1 MAYTTFS
8 GPVTSLNGFIG
19 GPNTNAHTGT
29 ADTQQG
35 GTTPFSAT
43 NTSTLTNGTTT
54 LLASENKGVL
64 IYVNLGANATT
75 STYAFSNGTDW
86 LQVNDPVTKV
96 NIA

>member
-43 NTSTLTNGTTT
+43 NTSTLTNGTDTIY
-54 LLASENKGVL
+54 ASGNVGVL
-64 IYVNLGANATT
+64 IYVNKGANATT
-75 STYAFSNGTDW
+75 STYAFSDGTDW
-86 LQVNDPVTKV
+86 LQINSPTTKV

>member
-1 MAYTTFS
+1 MASTTFN

-19 GPNTNAHTGT
+19 GPNTNAHTGDN
-29 ADTQQG
+29 DTQQG

-43 NTSTLTNGTTT
+43 NTSTLTNGTDT
-54 LLASENKGVL
+54 LLASSNKGVL

-86 LQVNDPVTKV
+86 LQVNDPVVKV

>member
-1 MAYTTFS
+1 MAYTTFN

-19 GPNTNAHTGT
+19 GPNVNSHSGT

-43 NTSTLTNGTTT
+43 NTTTLTNGVDT
-54 LLASENKGVL
+54 LTASGNEGVFV
-64 IYVNLGANATT
+64 YVYHGANATT
-75 STYAFSNGTDW
+75 NCYAFSTGSLWVQMNSPT
-86 LQVNDPVTKV
+86 TAV

>member
-1 MAYTTFS
+1 MAYTTFN

-43 NTSTLTNGTTT
+43 NTSTLTNGTETIY
-54 LLASENKGVL
+54 ASGNVGVL
-64 IYVNLGANATT
+64 LYVNKGANATT
-75 STYAFSNGTDW
+75 STYAFSNGSEW
-86 LQVNDPVTKV
+86 VQVNDPTAVV